1 MEKSEITGFT
11 RVISPLKVNI
21 EAQLKKTPTIINCE
35 SVKKHHEIDKEN
47 YASSSIN
54 SRRR

>member
-11 RVISPLKVNI
+11 RVISPLKVNV